1 MIDTSTHTSADTVTV
16 GTLEAPGATLHFQ
29 VRGHGPLLALHAAPM
44 DADAFAP
51 LAELL
56 ADEYTVVTGDPRG
69 IRRSVVDHPDRDVT
83 PDERADDLAALL
95 SHLDLGPARVFG
107 SSGGAVS
114 ALSLLQRH
122 RDLVHTVIAHEPP
135 LAELLPDRDEILR
148 ETAEMVATY
157 LSGDRVGA
165 WRQFLASA
173 DIDMPSEVF
182 DMVFGGPIHG
192 QAAADERFSFA
203 HMELP
208 TVFWQP
214 DLAAL
219 GSVRSSLVV
228 GVGDDSTG
236 EMCDRTSHTLAVAV
250 GVAVTPFPGG
260 HIGFAEDPVPFAAR
274 LREVLGRE
282 IGS

>member
-1 MIDTSTHTSADTVTV
+1 MIDTRTVTV
-16 GTLEAPGATLHFQ
+16 STLEVPGATLHYE
-29 VRGHGPLLALHAAPM
+29 VRGRGPLLALHAAPM

-51 LAELL
+51 VAELL

-69 IRRSVVDHPDRDVT
+69 IHRSMVEHPDRDVT
-83 PDERADDLAALL
+83 PDGRADDLAAVLT
-95 SHLDLGPARVFG
+95 HLDLGPARVFG

-114 ALSLLQRH
+114 AVSLLQRH

-148 ETAEMVATY
+148 ETTEMVATY

-173 DIDMPSEVF
+173 DIDMPPEVF
-182 DMVFGGPIHG
+182 EMIFGGPIEG

-208 TVFWQP
+208 TTFWQP

-219 GSVRSSLVV
+219 GSARSSLVI
-228 GVGDDSTG
+228 GVGEDSAG
-236 EMCDRTSHTLAVAV
+236 EMCDRTSRALAAAV

-274 LREVLGRE
+274 LREVLARA
-282 IGS
+282 